1 MKKIIKSDCL
11 AEPVGPFSAG
21 ISFERLIFTS
31 GQVGQLPESGQLAGD
46 DLESQARQALKNL
59 LAVIEAGGGNR
70 NTVLKVNCWLRTM
83 NDFAAFNAIY
93 KEFFGNESFPR
104 VPASPWL
111 NFHLLPKLKLK
122 PLRTSRTDL
131 FTTRDDLQEYQ

>member
-1 MKKIIKSDCL
+1 MKKIIKSDRL

-21 ISFERLIFTS
+21 TGFERLIFAS

-70 NTVLKVNCWLRTM
+70 DTVLKVNCWLLTM

-93 KEFFGNESFPR
+93 KEFFDNEGFPAR
-104 VPASPWL
+104 TCIAAAE
-111 NFHLLPKLKLK
+111 LPLGAKVEVEAIAH
-122 PLRTSRTDL
+122 RMN
-131 FTTRDDLQEYQ
+131 

>member
-93 KEFFGNESFPR
+93 KEFFGNESFPAR
-104 VPASPWL
+104 TCIAVAE
-111 NFHLLPKLKLK
+111 LPLVAKVEVEAIAY
-122 PLRTSRTDL
+122 RQD
-131 FTTRDDLQEYQ
+131 

>member
-1 MKKIIKSDCL
+1 MKEIIKSDRL

-31 GQVGQLPESGQLAGD
+31 GQVGQFPENGQLAGD

-70 NTVLKVNCWLRTM
+70 STVLKVNCWLLTM

-93 KEFFGNESFPR
+93 KEFFGTESFPARTCIAVAELPLAAR
-104 VPASPWL
+104 VEVEAIAY
-111 NFHLLPKLKLK
+111 
-122 PLRTSRTDL
+122 RQD
-131 FTTRDDLQEYQ
+131 